1 MKSLR
6 LLTMTLFLAAAPT
19 FAGGPW
25 LEVSSNEPALDTGES
40 VAIEFIRTANQGDYD
55 DAASLMT
62 AAYVKW
68 REALDGL
75 STYLDEFRNAD
86 LARKF
91 NYRIVSADA
100 EFTRIDVRFFSTA
113 INRDKNHRINVIR
126 VDNKWKLTYKH

>member
-1 MKSLR
+1 MKSIR
-6 LLTMTLFLAAAPT
+6 LLTMTLFWAAAPT

-25 LEVSSNEPALDTGES
+25 LEVSSNEPAPDTAES